1 LNELVLFLLTGKRR
15 ETTGCGVEVQRNLDL
30 TGGKILAC
38 SDLGPEWEIGYVE
51 PSGRPHLV
59 HQNYEKLVEYKQL
72 LGCSQCGVHG
82 YCGGRCP
89 VEALHCQPKRLI
101 EYCQLMRLH
110 VGLVQRRIT
119 EIKKW
124 IEQKGISLQE
134 IYHRSVFYVQFT
146 DVTP

>member
-1 LNELVLFLLTGKRR
+1 M
-15 ETTGCGVEVQRNLDL
+15 QRNLDL

-38 SDLGPEWEIGYVE
+38 SDLGPEWEVGYVE

-59 HQNYEKLVEYKQL
+59 RRNYEKLVAYKQP
-72 LGCSQCGVHG
+72 LGCWQCGVHN

-89 VEALHCQPKRLI
+89 VEALNCDPKRLV

-110 VGLVQRRIT
+110 VGLVQRRLSDIKAAIEKN
-119 EIKKW
+119 EIC
-124 IEQKGISLQE
+124 LQE
-134 IYHRSVFYVQFT
+134 IYDRSVFYVQFT